1 MARLQSLILPTR
13 FEFDLIKR
21 ILKLSAA
28 RWFIVGSATFV
39 LDTSLF
45 LLAFSITET
54 AVISNLFSGTIAT
67 TFNYFSHYRW
77 SFASDRSH
85 KQSTLIYLFFFF
97 VFLFLGSSLVSFF
110 IHSGLHPVPAKV
122 GTAAITA
129 PISFF
134 IMKFVTFRRSAQSNQ
149 VI

>member
-1 MARLQSLILPTR
+1 V
-13 FEFDLIKR
+13 IKK
-21 ILKLSAA
+21 ILKVSAA
-28 RWFIVGSATFV
+28 RWFVVGSTTFV
-39 LDTSLF
+39 IDTALF
-45 LLAFSITET
+45 LLVFNITEM

-67 TFNYFSHYRW
+67 IFNYFSHYRW

-97 VFLFLGSSLVSFF
+97 VFLFLGTSLVSFF

-134 IMKFVTFRRSAQSNQ
+134 IMKFVTFRRTTTHEA
-149 VI
+149 

>member
-1 MARLQSLILPTR
+1 MSR
-13 FEFDLIKR
+13 DLLDK
-21 ILKLSAA
+21 SGT
-28 RWFIVGSATFV
+28 RWFIVGSTTFII
-39 LDTSLF
+39 DTALF
-45 LLAFSITET
+45 LLVFNITEV
-54 AVISNLFSGTIAT
+54 AVLSNLFSGTVAT

-97 VFLFLGSSLVSFF
+97 VFLFLGTSLVSFF

-134 IMKFVTFRRSAQSNQ
+134 IMKFVTFRRTTTHEA
-149 VI
+149 

>member
-1 MARLQSLILPTR
+1 MERLLSSIRLTR
-13 FEFDLIKR
+13 FEFELIKK
-21 ILKLSAA
+21 ILNVSAA

-39 LDTSLF
+39 IDTALF
-45 LLAFSITET
+45 LFAFSLTEI

-67 TFNYFSHYRW
+67 TFNYFSHYKW

-85 KQSTLIYLFFFF
+85 KQSTVIYLFFFF
-97 VFLFLGSSLVSFF
+97 VFLFLGTSLVSFF
-110 IHSGLHPVPAKV
+110 IHSGLHPLPAKV

-134 IMKFVTFRRSAQSNQ
+134 IMKFVTFRRSNHEA
-149 VI
+149 

>member
-1 MARLQSLILPTR
+1 MARLQSLTLPTR

-39 LDTSLF
+39 IDTSLF

-97 VFLFLGSSLVSFF
+97 VFLFLGTSLVSFF

-134 IMKFVTFRRSAQSNQ
+134 IMKFVTFRRTTF
-149 VI
+149 

>member
-1 MARLQSLILPTR
+1 M
-13 FEFDLIKR
+13 IKK
-21 ILKLSAA
+21 ILKVSAA
-28 RWFIVGSATFV
+28 RWFVVGSTTFV
-39 LDTSLF
+39 IDTALF
-45 LLAFSITET
+45 LLVFNITEM

-67 TFNYFSHYRW
+67 IFNYFSHYRW

-97 VFLFLGSSLVSFF
+97 VFLFLGTSMVSFF

-134 IMKFVTFRRSAQSNQ
+134 IMKFVTFRRTTTHEA
-149 VI
+149 

>member
-97 VFLFLGSSLVSFF
+97 VFLFLGTSLVSFF

-134 IMKFVTFRRSAQSNQ
+134 IMKFVTFRRTTL
-149 VI
+149 

>member
-1 MARLQSLILPTR
+1 MARLQSLTPPTR

-97 VFLFLGSSLVSFF
+97 VFLFLGTSLVSFF

-134 IMKFVTFRRSAQSNQ
+134 IMKFVTFRRTT
-149 VI
+149 I

>member
-97 VFLFLGSSLVSFF
+97 VFFFLGTSLVSFF

-134 IMKFVTFRRSAQSNQ
+134 IMKFVTFRRTT
-149 VI
+149 V